1 MVVNVVLERGKEI
14 VMTNDEVFAE
24 KREAF
29 RKWLEQ
35 FSADD
40 CVKLLGDVHDAIEYK
55 RTVEVHLKGAH
66 AN

>member
-1 MVVNVVLERGKEI
+1 
-14 VMTNDEVFAE
+14 MTNDEVFSE

-35 FSADD
+35 FSADE
-40 CVKLLGDVHDAIEYK
+40 CVMLLSDTYRAIEYK
-55 RTVEVHLKGAH
+55 HNVELNLKGVH

>member
-1 MVVNVVLERGKEI
+1 
-14 VMTNDEVFAE
+14 MTHEENLNF
-24 KREAF
+24 KRDAF

-55 RTVEVHLKGAH
+55 HNVELNLKGAN